1 MFEEDSVLGDEEQPN
16 RKKILVEL
24 ESLVCKTRQMVGTMM
39 KTGGKVLLTALLGL
53 TGNISVQEKAAEVSS
68 EGDSS
73 SPLLRYRPALSLLP
87 PLPPLF
93 PVAVYV
99 VGLVWSRPGHPLQV
113 CVRVVAALLLFPLLA
128 LLLLPAALAAGGVA
142 CQRHLRQVT
151 HLWCC
156 SARQAAPASSLFS
169 GRA

>member
-1 MFEEDSVLGDEEQPN
+1 MFEEDSILGDEEQLN
-16 RKKILVEL
+16 RNKILVEL
-24 ESLVCKTRQMVGTMM
+24 ESLVCKTRQMVGNMM

-53 TGNISVQEKAAEVSS
+53 TGNISIQENAEVSS

-93 PVAVYV
+93 PVAEYV

-113 CVRVVAALLLFPLLA
+113 CVRAGAALLLFPLLA

-142 CQRHLRQVT
+142 CQRHLSQVT
-151 HLWCC
+151 HL
-156 SARQAAPASSLFS
+156 
-169 GRA
+169 